1 MSAPPTQDE
10 FLACVLARTI
20 KGLRNVAVGTNSPVA
35 ATAALLVEAESDGR
49 SRASILGSRRHNP
62 FNDGGSEIHDRAAQ
76 GRIDA
81 FFLGG
86 GQIDGEGNIN
96 LVGTGPYPEV
106 NTRFPGSYGSAFLYF
121 LIPRVILFREEHSR
135 RVLVP
140 KVDFISAPGTSPA
153 AVHRTGGPHALVT
166 RLCVMVFDRDAGGV
180 PPAKPA
186 SGGGVGGNPGG
197 DRLRL
202 RHPSARAAHP
212 PSRTRPAGV
221 DPRSRA
227 RAGGGDLPRI
237 RGDPDCF
244 RLSAA
249 NGDEREPWWD
259 HAPPSSILPE
269 TAARARSNV
278 LMSPTPRRRQQ
289 ARWQRPRP
297 PRLGNRSRS

>member
-20 KGLRNVAVGTNSPVA
+20 EGLRNVAVGTNSPVA

-49 SRASILGSRRHNP
+49 TRASILGSRRYNP
-62 FNDGGSEIHDRAAQ
+62 FNDGGSELHDRAAQ

-106 NTRFPGSYGSAFLYF
+106 NTRFPGGYGSAFLYF

-140 KVDFISAPGTSPA
+140 RVDFISAPGTSPA

-166 RLCVMVFDRDAGGV
+166 RLCAMAFDRDAGGFRLQSLHPGVELAEIREATGFAFETPRHV
-180 PPAKPA
+180 PRTPPPEPGRLALIREVVRERVAETYPEFAATRIA
-186 SGGGVGGNPGG
+186 SG
-197 DRLRL
+197 
-202 RHPSARAAHP
+202 
-212 PSRTRPAGV
+212 
-221 DPRSRA
+221 
-227 RAGGGDLPRI
+227 
-237 RGDPDCF
+237 
-244 RLSAA
+244 
-249 NGDEREPWWD
+249 
-259 HAPPSSILPE
+259 
-269 TAARARSNV
+269 
-278 LMSPTPRRRQQ
+278 
-289 ARWQRPRP
+289 
-297 PRLGNRSRS
+297 